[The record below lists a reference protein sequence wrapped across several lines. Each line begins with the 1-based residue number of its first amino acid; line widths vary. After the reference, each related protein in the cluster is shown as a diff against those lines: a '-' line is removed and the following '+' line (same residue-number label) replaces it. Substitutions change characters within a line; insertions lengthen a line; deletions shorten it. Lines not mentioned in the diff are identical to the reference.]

1 MKPYSNT
8 ILSIW
13 KQILTLT
20 LNNVQVDGI
29 KKFPIFVDLKV
40 LTFWDQD
47 PNNYPS
53 KRGVRNNFL
62 VEKCMYSDV
71 NIYE

>member
-1 MKPYSNT
+1 
-8 ILSIW
+8 
-13 KQILTLT
+13 

-62 VEKCMYSDV
+62 VKKCMYSDV